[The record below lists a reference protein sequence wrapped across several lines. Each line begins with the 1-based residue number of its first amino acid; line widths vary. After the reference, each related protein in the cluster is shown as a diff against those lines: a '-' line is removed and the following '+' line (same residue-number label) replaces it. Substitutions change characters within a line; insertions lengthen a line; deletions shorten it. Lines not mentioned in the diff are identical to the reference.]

1 MAASSLAVKDG
12 NGSSQTIGTFTD
24 AAGAQRSSVTLDSA
38 AITYR
43 AAKTA
48 LTPVATPTV
57 VFQIAGSATKTVRVK
72 KISVVG
78 AATAYGTMP
87 CTLYRSSDAGTLGS
101 AVLTAITAGEMDSAG
116 AAATAVVATVG
127 TANYTTVPA
136 AAGIIGAARVD
147 FAPLTT
153 AATSSSNARTQW
165 VFDRALVLRG
175 VAEVLAINFNSTA
188 VVSGGVLDFEV
199 EWEEDAS

>member
-1 MAASSLAVKDG
+1 MAASSLSVKDG
-12 NGSSQTIGTFTD
+12 VGSAQTIGTFTD
-24 AAGAQRSSVTLDSA
+24 AAGAQRSSVSLDNA
-38 AITYR
+38 AAMYR

-78 AATAYGTMP
+78 SATAYGQMP
-87 CTLYRSSDAGTLGS
+87 CTLYRASDVGTVGS
-101 AVLTAITAGEMDSAG
+101 AVLTAVTAGKMDSGA
-116 AAATAVVATVG
+116 AAATAVVATIG
-127 TANYTTVPA
+127 TANYTTVPLS
-136 AAGIIGAARVD
+136 AGIIGARRVD
-147 FAPLTT
+147 FSPLTT
-153 AATSSSNARTQW
+153 AATSSGNNATVW
-165 VFDRALVLRG
+165 TFDRALVLRG
-175 VAEVLAINFNSTA
+175 VAEILAINFNSTA